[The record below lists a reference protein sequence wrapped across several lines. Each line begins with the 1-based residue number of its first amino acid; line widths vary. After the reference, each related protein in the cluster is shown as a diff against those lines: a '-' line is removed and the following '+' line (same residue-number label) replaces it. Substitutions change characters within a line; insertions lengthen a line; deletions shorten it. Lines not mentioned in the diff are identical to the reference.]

1 MALFEGET
9 LDESETVVGDSNRY
23 LDNSDEGFRLIQKI
37 LSSSSLG
44 EDDEVTEFISH
55 DIFPII
61 AELKLDDELEI
72 YRKLSVIG
80 SKLQEQQRVKLL
92 KGKKILGVGGKFSAG
107 KSCFINSITNAELP
121 EGQRPT
127 TSIAT
132 YIVNADSRKNIAL
145 TKKSVYVDL
154 DDEALEALTHRFFE
168 KYKIGFSKLIQQL
181 IVYTPDFTYPNI
193 AILDTP
199 GYSKSDVNKG
209 EDSTDAQMARIQ
221 LQSIDYLVW
230 LIDSVQGVI
239 TQRDLEFLATLNVDT
254 PILFVFTKAS
264 LETDENLKKKIKQ
277 AKEMLKKCNKEVYD
291 VIAYDSVTKETVIG
305 EGVLEQ
311 FLTMINED
319 NSLEESFDSLI
330 RSIGERLI
338 MQIDNQVEFEKDQI
352 NQLDELF
359 FNLYKVEH
367 INSLLDNCL
376 IQNAELNQLTIN
388 RRKIVQNFDR
398 LVQILNLKDGRISG

>member
-44 EDDEVTEFISH
+44 EDDEVTEFISY

-145 TKKSVYVDL
+145 DIL
-154 DDEALEALTHRFFE
+154 
-168 KYKIGFSKLIQQL
+168 KLLYLMSSL
-181 IVYTPDFTYPNI
+181 IV
-193 AILDTP
+193 
-199 GYSKSDVNKG
+199 
-209 EDSTDAQMARIQ
+209 
-221 LQSIDYLVW
+221 
-230 LIDSVQGVI
+230 
-239 TQRDLEFLATLNVDT
+239 
-254 PILFVFTKAS
+254 
-264 LETDENLKKKIKQ
+264 
-277 AKEMLKKCNKEVYD
+277 
-291 VIAYDSVTKETVIG
+291 
-305 EGVLEQ
+305 
-311 FLTMINED
+311 
-319 NSLEESFDSLI
+319 
-330 RSIGERLI
+330 
-338 MQIDNQVEFEKDQI
+338 
-352 NQLDELF
+352 
-359 FNLYKVEH
+359 H
-367 INSLLDNCL
+367 
-376 IQNAELNQLTIN
+376 
-388 RRKIVQNFDR
+388 
-398 LVQILNLKDGRISG
+398 

>member
-1 MALFEGET
+1 MGLFEGET
-9 LDESETVVGDSNRY
+9 LDESVTIVGDANRY

-37 LSSSSLG
+37 LSSSSLVK
-44 EDDEVTEFISH
+44 DDDVTEFISH
-55 DIFPII
+55 EIFPVI

-80 SKLQEQQRVKLL
+80 SKLKEQQRVELL

-132 YIVNADSRKNIAL
+132 YIVNAESKRNIAL

-154 DDEALEALTHRFFE
+154 DEEALDALTHKFFE

-181 IVYTPDFTYPNI
+181 MVYTPSFTYPNI

-209 EDSTDAQMARIQ
+209 EDSTDAEMARIQ
-221 LQSIDYLVW
+221 LQSIDYLIW
-230 LIDSVQGVI
+230 LVDSVQGVI

-264 LETDENLKKKIKQ
+264 LETEENLKKKIAQ
-277 AKEMLKKCNKEVYD
+277 AKKMLKKCNKEVYD
-291 VIAYDSVTKETVIG
+291 VIAYDSVTKESVIG

-311 FLTMINED
+311 FLTLINED
-319 NSLEESFDSLI
+319 NTIEESFDGLI
-330 RSIGERLI
+330 MSIGERLTN
-338 MQIDNQVEFEKDQI
+338 QIDNQVEFAKNQI
-352 NQLDELF
+352 NQLGELF
-359 FNLYKVEH
+359 CDLYKVEH

-376 IQNAELNQLTIN
+376 VQNAELNQLTAN
-388 RRKIVQNFDR
+388 RKKIVDSFER
-398 LVQILNLKDGRISG
+398 LIQILK